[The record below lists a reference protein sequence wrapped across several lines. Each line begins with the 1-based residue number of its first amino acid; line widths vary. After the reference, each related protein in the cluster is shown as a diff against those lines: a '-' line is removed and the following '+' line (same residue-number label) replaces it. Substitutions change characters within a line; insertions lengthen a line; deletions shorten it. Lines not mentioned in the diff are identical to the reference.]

1 MAEKETDVKT
11 NEVKTNEVKTKSGE
25 LPDIL
30 TLESAE
36 AIAGKDKGRELYDK
50 VALNGGFGVF
60 DANFIGGLPA
70 LDIKNASTE
79 VKNKL
84 KELF

>member
-1 MAEKETDVKT
+1 MAEKENNVKT
-11 NEVKTNEVKTKSGE
+11 TEVKTTEVKTKSGGM
-25 LPDIL
+25 PDTL

-36 AIAGKDKGRELYDK
+36 EIAGKDKGRTLYDK
-50 VALNGGFGVF
+50 VALDGGFGVF
-60 DANFIGGLPA
+60 DANFIGGLPS
-70 LDIKNASTE
+70 LDIKGASTE